1 MMFLKLK
8 SDEFTIKVRG
18 CADRKK
24 QRDWI
29 SKEDTSSP
37 TVSTEGIMLSF
48 MIDAM
53 EGQEVATTEIP
64 GSFFQTDYAKGYIHI
79 KLEGDMINL
88 LEEID
93 PEYYIYFIYT
103 DKLGRK

>member
-79 KLEGDMINL
+79 NWKGIWSTYLKRFTWNIINISFSQINA
-88 LEEID
+88 E
-93 PEYYIYFIYT
+93 
-103 DKLGRK
+103 